1 MKKTL
6 RNILLVT
13 ALSPLLIQCATQ
25 DEVARLQYQLQMMN
39 KKLANMQ
46 TTTVGD
52 IQKQQAASLN
62 QIDLMEKEIMVLKG
76 QLEETNMQNQLLKE
90 QNDAL
95 QSNIGSV
102 AKEEAQRREEA
113 LTKIQQEQQSKEA
126 LISDL
131 NERLK
136 AQQESLQA
144 IQDARVKEAERRA
157 EEARAKADSARA
169 KALTATASTSPS
181 NSGTVMRISSDQS
194 KRVMSSSGQSGATA
208 TEPAQTEPA
217 PTPPPAAVSEKKPA
231 PAAPAQTAA
240 ASEPAPEPETVQQDQ
255 PPAAAP
261 ASSGDGMAS
270 AEQLFQQ
277 KQYGKA
283 YSEFEKVAMAD
294 PTSDEGVTAAY
305 MMGESLFNQKE
316 YDKAILQYQ
325 KIISQS
331 GNHPKAAAATLK
343 QAMAFEKLSDNETA
357 KMIYK
362 KIVNHYGSSPEAK
375 IAKEKLGTL

>member
-1 MKKTL
+1 MKKTI

-13 ALSPLLIQCATQ
+13 ALSPLLVQCATQ
-25 DEVARLQYQLQMMN
+25 DEVARLQYQLHMMN
-39 KKLANMQ
+39 KKLADMQ
-46 TTTVGD
+46 NSTVGD

-62 QIDLMEKEIMVLKG
+62 QIDTLEKEILLLKG

-95 QSNIGSV
+95 QSNIGNV

-113 LTKIQQEQQSKEA
+113 LTKIQEEQRSKEA
-126 LISDL
+126 LIAEL
-131 NERLK
+131 NDRLK

-144 IQDARVKEAERRA
+144 IQDARVREAERRA

-169 KALTATASTSPS
+169 KTLTATASSPTAG
-181 NSGTVMRISSDQS
+181 SGTVMRISNDQA
-194 KRVMSSSGQSGATA
+194 KRVLPASGQSAAAA
-208 TEPAQTEPA
+208 TEPAATIQAPA
-217 PTPPPAAVSEKKPA
+217 PAAVAEKKPA
-231 PAAPAQTAA
+231 PAPAETPPTAKA
-240 ASEPAPEPETVQQDQ
+240 AEPETVQQPQ
-255 PPAAAP
+255 PPAAAAP
-261 ASSGDGMAS
+261 STGTGLAS
-270 AEQLFQQ
+270 ADQLFQQ
-277 KQYGKA
+277 KQFAKA
-283 YSEFEKVAMAD
+283 YSEYEKVALAD
-294 PTSDEGVTAAY
+294 PTSDEGISAGY
-305 MMGESLFNQKE
+305 MMGECLYNQKE